1 MAWCSANLATAQYL
15 ILVWLVFFPDLF
27 GRFVLFVYLC
37 GIIANFKH
45 HFTIMEN
52 KKLALNANPVVAF
65 LQKEPHEFTK
75 QDIIRFISEN
85 QIRMVNFMYPGG
97 DGKLKTLNFVISNLD
112 YLNTIL
118 TCGER
123 VDGSSLFSFI
133 EASSSDLYV
142 IPRFSTAFVDPF
154 AEIPT
159 LCLLCSFFDK
169 DGQPLAS
176 SPEQTLRRA
185 AEAFRQVTGMEY
197 EAMGELEYY
206 VIKPTEPVY
215 PAIDQRG
222 YHESA
227 PYAKTNDFR
236 ARCMHCIAQAGG
248 QIKYGHSEVG
258 NFEQDGLTYEQ
269 NEIEFLPVPVCDAAD
284 QLMVAKWVIRN
295 LAWREGLNVTFA
307 PKITTGKAGSGLHVH
322 MRITKDGQN
331 QMLASAPTNSR
342 YGSPLSDDAL
352 RMIAGMMTL
361 ASSITAFGNKNPT
374 SYFRLVPHQEAPTNV
389 CWGDRNRSV
398 LVRVPL
404 GWTAKTDMSSL
415 ANPLETPELLDTT
428 QKQTVEMR
436 SPDGSAD
443 IYQLLAGL
451 CVACRYGFEM
461 QDALAVAEKNYVD
474 VNIHDAANADK
485 LATLAQLPDSCEASA
500 DCLEQQRAVFE
511 AHGVFS
517 PTMIDGIIRQL
528 RAFGDRTLR
537 ADIAGD
543 QKRIAQLVR
552 EFFHCG

>member
-1 MAWCSANLATAQYL
+1 
-15 ILVWLVFFPDLF
+15 
-27 GRFVLFVYLC
+27 
-37 GIIANFKH
+37 
-45 HFTIMEN
+45 MEN
-52 KKLALNANPVVAF
+52 DRLALNANRVVAY
-65 LQKEPHEFTK
+65 LQKLPQEFTK
-75 QDIIRFISEN
+75 QDIIRFIEEN
-85 QIRMVNFMYPGG
+85 SIKMVNFMYPGG
-97 DGKLKTLNFVISNLD
+97 DGKLKTLNFVISDLA

-133 EASSSDLYV
+133 QASASDLYV
-142 IPRFSTAFVDPF
+142 LPRYSTAFVDPF

-185 AEAFRQVTGMEY
+185 AKAFRDVTGMDY

-206 VIKPTEPVY
+206 VIKPAEGVY

-236 ARCMHCIAQAGG
+236 TRCMHYIAQTGG

-258 NFEQDGLTYEQ
+258 NFEQDGLVYEQ

-284 QLMVAKWVIRN
+284 QLMIAKWVIRN

-322 MRITKDGQN
+322 MRIVKDGRN
-331 QMLASAPTNSR
+331 MMLTDQPRPQFGT
-342 YGSPLSDDAL
+342 PLSDDAL
-352 RMIAGMMTL
+352 RMIAGMMDL
-361 ASSITAFGNKNPT
+361 APSITAFGNKNPT

-404 GWTAKTDMSSL
+404 GWTAKTDMSQL
-415 ANPLETPELLDTT
+415 ANGGPTPQPLPVKEGSNYTQEERLSAPLAYREGLGGESSSS

-451 CVACRYGFEM
+451 CVACRHGFEM
-461 QDALAVAEKNYVD
+461 EHALEVAEKNYVD
-474 VNIHDAANADK
+474 VNIHDAAHADK

-500 DCLEQQRAVFE
+500 DCLEKQRTAFE

-517 PTMIDGIIRQL
+517 PTMIDGIIAQL

-537 ADIAGD
+537 ADISD
-543 QKRIAQLVR
+543 SPKKISQLVQQY
-552 EFFHCG
+552 FHCG